1 MVSGIVAG
9 FFGAMGEDI
18 KEERAAKAAREE
30 RMELLMEQR
39 RQSLLKLA
47 ADRAARGGGTGKS
60 GGSGPSS
67 AKEIEAYG
75 QFLVSKG
82 VEKDTVAR
90 LMATND
96 SKGLGE
102 LVDNIRK
109 AEATYKTAAEDFT
122 PELLNDVISNTVSVN
137 SETYTLEMGDFLSSL
152 GLDPTDY
159 NYTPEELSAA
169 GLGEEMTAPGKIVPA
184 VIPEPTEKISI
195 SDRKNLIEQI
205 REPSLDMARKEF
217 SGYKRMITDLQEGGP
232 LYEDLGGDPET
243 VNYFRGLAAERVS
256 TLSTLFDQVKEGSY
270 TGLLDMYGQ
279 NAFEAIDKYYKLTER
294 GVPIPYLGDG
304 SSILQLPSGQE
315 EYFDHVLNQYGIT
328 NYKYY
333 TPE

>member
-1 MVSGIVAG
+1 MNSAFAAG
-9 FFGAMGEDI
+9 FFG
-18 KEERAAKAAREE
+18 RAADIMTEKRLAKREREE
-30 RMELLMEQR
+30 RMEVIMEQR
-39 RQSLLKLA
+39 RTNLFKLA

-75 QFLVSKG
+75 QFLVGKG

-122 PELLNDVISNTVSVN
+122 PELINDVINNTVSVN
-137 SETYTLEMGDFLSSL
+137 SETYTLEMGDFLTSL
-152 GLDPTDY
+152 GLNPEDY
-159 NYTPEELSAA
+159 NYTPEELAAA
-169 GLGEEMTAPGKIVPA
+169 GLGEEKTVPGKIVPA
-184 VIPEPTEKISI
+184 VVPEPREKIST
-195 SDRKNLIEQI
+195 SARKDIIEQI

-217 SGYKRMITDLQEGGP
+217 AGYKRMINDLAEGGP

-256 TLSTLFDQVKEGSY
+256 TLSTVFDQVKEGSY

-279 NAFEAIDKYYKLTER
+279 NAFEALDKYYKLTEM

-315 EYFDHVLNQYGIT
+315 EYFDHVLGQYGVT

>member
-1 MVSGIVAG
+1 MNSAFAAG
-9 FFGAMGEDI
+9 FFG
-18 KEERAAKAAREE
+18 RAADIMTEKRLAKREREE
-30 RMELLMEQR
+30 RMEVIMEQR
-39 RQSLLKLA
+39 RTNLFKLA

-75 QFLVSKG
+75 QFLVGKG

-96 SKGLGE
+96 SEGLGE

-122 PELLNDVISNTVSVN
+122 PELINDVINNTVSVN
-137 SETYTLEMGDFLSSL
+137 SETYTLEMGDFLTSL
-152 GLDPTDY
+152 GLNPEDY
-159 NYTPEELSAA
+159 NYTPEELAAA
-169 GLGEEMTAPGKIVPA
+169 GLGEERTVSGKIVPA
-184 VIPEPTEKISI
+184 VIPEPTEIMSPSYLKEI
-195 SDRKNLIEQI
+195 KEQLVQ
-205 REPSLDMARKEF
+205 PSLDMAKKEF
-217 SGYKRMITDLQEGGP
+217 SGYSRMITDLQEGGA
-232 LYEDLGGDPET
+232 LYEDLSGDLET
-243 VNYFRGLAAERVS
+243 INYLRNLAAERRQ
-256 TLSTLFDQVKEGSY
+256 TLSRVLDQAKEKSY
-270 TGLLDMYGQ
+270 TSLLDIYGQ
-279 NAFEAIDKYYKLTER
+279 NAFEAYDKYYKLTER
-294 GVPIPYLGDG
+294 GVPMPYLGDG

-315 EYFDHVLNQYGIT
+315 EYFDHVLGQYGIT